1 MRINNFEEQIVNQFN
16 RTFTGNTDVL
26 KDRNISAS
34 GRVSLAN
41 VAAGT
46 SVSTDELLA
55 VMNYRVRRGSTRQQP
70 VARTEEA
77 TGVL

>member
-1 MRINNFEEQIVNQFN
+1 MRINNFEEQTVNQFN
-16 RTFTGNTDVL
+16 HTFAGNTDVL
-26 KDRNISAS
+26 NKRNISAS
-34 GRVSLAN
+34 GRVSLGN

-70 VARTEEA
+70 VAHTEEA
-77 TGVL
+77 GVL